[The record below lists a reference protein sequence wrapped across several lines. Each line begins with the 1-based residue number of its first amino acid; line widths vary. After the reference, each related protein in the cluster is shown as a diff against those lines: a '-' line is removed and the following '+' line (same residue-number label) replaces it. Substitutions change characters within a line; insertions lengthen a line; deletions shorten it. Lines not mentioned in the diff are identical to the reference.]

1 MISKWKSLVAA
12 GLSAVVI
19 AAPAQGQW
27 RSTAIGVAEYDTQS
41 TLFLLGGISASPG
54 GRAIAPLFGV
64 QAYHLRF
71 DTDPGTTT
79 VSAVKPYVGLS
90 RNYGNGSFYGTV
102 GYAFSNRDN
111 SALVRTTSTNDIGDG
126 IVVAG
131 GWDHWGASTTPWGH
145 QVLASYNTDSENFWG
160 RGRVTRR
167 ISQSGAAQRRLGA
180 ELALGAGDNYTAWQ
194 PGAILEFHNGR
205 GSILGLGAG
214 MKLVDGDDNNAFY
227 FKVEGVL
234 PVMR

>member
-1 MISKWKSLVAA
+1 MISKWKWSMAAALAAVLVA
-12 GLSAVVI
+12 G
-19 AAPAQGQW
+19 PAQAQW
-27 RSTAIGVAEYDTQS
+27 RSTAIGVAEYDTES

-54 GRAIAPLFGV
+54 GRSIAPLFGV

-71 DTDPGTTT
+71 DNTAGTTT
-79 VSAVKPYVGLS
+79 VSTVKPYVGLT
-90 RNYGNGSFYGTV
+90 RNYGNGAVYGTV

-111 SALVRTTSTNDIGDG
+111 SALIRTTSTNDIGDG
-126 IVVAG
+126 VVIAG

-145 QVLASYNTDSENFWG
+145 QVLASYNTDSEGFWG

-167 ISQSGAAQRRLGA
+167 ISQNGSAQRRLGA

-214 MKLVDGDDNNAFY
+214 MKLVDGSDNNAFY
-227 FKVEGVL
+227 FKVEGVF
-234 PVMR
+234 PVIR